1 MPRKVWNTST
11 EEFGELCMC
20 THYRCVGA
28 IPTSHILHP
37 NFSLSSSLPSYLPPS
52 PSPSLPLSLPPS
64 LSPSPPSLSP
74 SLLPSLRAKLPDT
87 ASSGMCKSGCHFSQ
101 ADYGLSEENIEI
113 MDFPILRSHNIG
125 RVVDNRTLCTN

>member
-1 MPRKVWNTST
+1 MPRKVWNAST

-37 NFSLSSSLPSYLPPS
+37 NFSLSPSLPSYLHANP
-52 PSPSLPLSLPPS
+52 
-64 LSPSPPSLSP
+64 
-74 SLLPSLRAKLPDT
+74 LPDT